1 MSATQVDSSSD
12 FVEFARL
19 CKKVE
24 STRSKLAKVEFVANY
39 FVKLSLEDLRIA
51 STLLSGKILCSGSR
65 VTGNQCRL
73 FSDLENRLYPSR
85 SE

>member
-39 FVKLSLEDLRIA
+39 FVKLSLEDLRNRKYPPIRED
-51 STLLSGKILCSGSR
+51 LCSGSR

-73 FSDLENRLYPSR
+73 FSDLEDSSLPITV
-85 SE
+85 